1 MKGEENEV
9 SNLQEERQEKIAL
22 DLAKKERE
30 SGTYK
35 GGNNKALDMDLR
47 ITLGKSNISLIYS
60 ES

>member
-35 GGNNKALDMDLR
+35 GGNNKTLDIDLR